1 MATFVQTI
9 SPTPYA
15 FFDADTDF
23 QSEADSVVTFVKRKM
38 GDDILSVELTK
49 KEIWACLEEATLEY
63 SNQIN
68 QMQIKSD
75 LAQVL
80 GQPANQDSFTNK
92 YPRRTLE
99 WLNRQA
105 EPYAGFSGVGG
116 SYDYKLAYIN
126 LVSGQQDYNLYTDLI
141 DPATSQ
147 SVSSSMASGFRGKLR
162 VIEVMH
168 FSPLAA
174 QHFLLN
180 ASNITNFL
188 ATNFNYE
195 SYVNSTVFYVLPIF
209 EDVLRRG
216 MLDAAFRLRRSHYS
230 YDIKG
235 PHLRIYPI
243 PSTDLQ
249 IGQLWIKISFP
260 PNPLAPS
267 FSDDS
272 IYGVSGPQNAPFGV
286 ISFSSIT
293 SSGRQWIRQYCLA
306 LCTTLLGLNRSK
318 FKNIPIPNA
327 ELQLNGDELRTQG
340 RDDAQKL
347 IEQLREF
354 LSDMTYDKIAER
366 EAAKARS
373 ISDQLKFVP
382 MPLGKS
388 IIIG

>member
-1 MATFVQTI
+1 MSTFAATVM
-9 SPTPYA
+9 PTPYG
-15 FFDADTDF
+15 FFDSDVDF
-23 QSEADSVVTFVKRKM
+23 QSEADGIVTFVKRKM
-38 GDDILSVELTK
+38 GDDILSVELTR

-68 QMQIKSD
+68 QMQTKSD

-80 GQPANQDSFTNK
+80 GQPLSQSSYTNK

-105 EPYAGFSGVGG
+105 EPYAGYSDVGG

-126 LVSGQQDYNLYTDLI
+126 LVAGRQDYNLYTDLI
-141 DPATSQ
+141 DPATLQ
-147 SVSSSMASGFRGKLR
+147 SVSSSMSPGLRGKLR
-162 VIEVMH
+162 IIEIMH

-243 PSTDLQ
+243 PSSDLQ
-249 IGQLWIKISFP
+249 VGQLWVKVSFP
-260 PNPLAPS
+260 PNPLSPS
-267 FSDDS
+267 FTDDS
-272 IYGVSGPQNAPFGV
+272 VSGVSGPQNAPFG
-286 ISFSSIT
+286 IIPFSSIT

-327 ELQLNGDELRTQG
+327 ELQLNGEELRSQG
-340 RDDAQKL
+340 REDAQRL
-347 IEQLREF
+347 IEQIREF
-354 LSDMTYDKIAER
+354 LNDMTHDKIAER

-373 ISDQLKFVP
+373 IQDQLKLVP
-382 MPLGKS
+382 MPRGTS